1 MCHINTELR
10 DHAVSLGPVKRY
22 RLQICAQLMPPMKLL
37 RCTNSKSHTIYQ
49 ATKRR
54 WRAGP
59 LQIGSSLGMDIPTP
73 YSEPHTPPPNALR
86 SIDDTPPPSR
96 QSPQMTPIASSS
108 RGGRYFFTSLKS
120 VYAAQ
125 MRMLASGLQSKGRMA
140 VRSGIRALQNSRAG
154 EKMAKSGPPP
164 ASASECPTL
173 ARN

>member
-1 MCHINTELR
+1 
-10 DHAVSLGPVKRY
+10 
-22 RLQICAQLMPPMKLL
+22 MPPMKLL

-59 LQIGSSLGMDIPTP
+59 IQIGSSLGMDIPTP

-108 RGGRYFFTSLKS
+108 RGGRYFFTSLNRFMLRGCACCPAGCTRK
-120 VYAAQ
+120 AAW
-125 MRMLASGLQSKGRMA
+125 RLAAEFEPS
-140 VRSGIRALQNSRAG
+140 
-154 EKMAKSGPPP
+154 KMARP
-164 ASASECPTL
+164 AKRWLKAGRRPANASECPTL